1 MSTGNK
7 QRESQDSRR
16 ITNGSSFTITSFA
29 KPYIAKILYPET
41 RTELY
46 IDKKGAY
53 ILLIF
58 RLYVYLSTGSYNHS
72 RGRFYE

>member
-1 MSTGNK
+1 MAQVSPLQVSLNLK
-7 QRESQDSRR
+7 VE
-16 ITNGSSFTITSFA
+16 
-29 KPYIAKILYPET
+29 P

-58 RLYVYLSTGSYNHS
+58 RLYVGKKGAHITAPEGYLCVLRINDSFININTIWGKY
-72 RGRFYE
+72 RY

>member
-1 MSTGNK
+1 MAQVSPLQVSLNLK
-7 QRESQDSRR
+7 VE
-16 ITNGSSFTITSFA
+16 
-29 KPYIAKILYPET
+29 P

-58 RLYVYLSTGSYNHS
+58 RLYVGKK
-72 RGRFYE
+72 GPI